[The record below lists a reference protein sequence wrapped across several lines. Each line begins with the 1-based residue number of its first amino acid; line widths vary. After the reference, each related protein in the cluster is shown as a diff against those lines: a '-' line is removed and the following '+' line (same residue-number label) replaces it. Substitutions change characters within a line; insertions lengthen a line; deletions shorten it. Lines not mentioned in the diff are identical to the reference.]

1 MVNKCDLLSLAVI
14 AFQLF
19 FEKRFFYSTKD
30 WLIDW
35 LIDWIVVYT
44 GYIWQLICV
53 FVYLGFIVP
62 LEHFLGSTLL
72 PTAPPLR
79 FTTAEGISI
88 TLKRSTNSQHT
99 SIGHALILDCMS
111 KVRNID
117 CLSRN
122 HSKYYY
128 DSISFRFFT
137 ILTYKIVEVR
147 HSILLITFFPG
158 KITNTLK
165 STQLISQH
173 WWV

>member
-1 MVNKCDLLSLAVI
+1 MWLSLSLAII

-19 FEKRFFYSTKD
+19 FEKKFFYSTKD

-35 LIDWIVVYT
+35 LIDWLDSGLHRIHMTADLFVCLFGVYR
-44 GYIWQLICV
+44 
-53 FVYLGFIVP
+53 
-62 LEHFLGSTLL
+62 
-72 PTAPPLR
+72 PTRAFFGVNALTYCAPPR

-128 DSISFRFFT
+128 DSISFWFFT

-165 STQLISQH
+165 SVQLISQH
-173 WWV
+173 SWV